1 MTSDDLRTL
10 EHATER
16 IWETASRLGLD
27 PYPVHFELVPATIMH
42 EFGAYGLPGRFAHWT
57 HGRAYQQLKTFY
69 DYGLS
74 KIYEVVI
81 NSNPAYAFL
90 VENNSILQN
99 KVVVAHVLAHVD
111 FFKHNA
117 YFQGTNRQMVEET
130 GVNADRIRHYEYEHG
145 QREVEELLDAVLTI
159 QDHVET
165 TSRIKRTPV
174 EERRHRSVAK
184 ETPYDDLFYLGGEKR
199 TPPPPQRRRVPAEP
213 EADLLLFIAEHAR
226 GLEDWQRDI
235 VQIVRSEQR
244 YFRPQ
249 MQTKLMNEGWA
260 SYWHARIIR
269 ELDLPLPEHVEFS
282 RMHAGVLAPSRRQIN
297 PYAVGMRLFEDIERR
312 WDEPTAEER
321 ARGREPGQGRAKLF
335 EVRELENDVSFL
347 RSYLTADLV
356 EDLDLYLYRLE
367 GDQWVIVEKD
377 WEKIRDSLVQS
388 LTNFGQPY
396 IVVEDGDYNGNG
408 ELYLRHCYEGQEL
421 DVAYAEQTLR
431 YTHKLW
437 GRAVHLETRLA
448 DQPVV
453 LSFDGRE
460 NHKRPAT

>member
-1 MTSDDLRTL
+1 
-10 EHATER
+10 
-16 IWETASRLGLD
+16 
-27 PYPVHFELVPATIMH
+27 
-42 EFGAYGLPGRFAHWT
+42 
-57 HGRAYQQLKTFY
+57 
-69 DYGLS
+69 
-74 KIYEVVI
+74 VVI

-174 EERRHRSVAK
+174 EERRHRSAAK

-199 TPPPPQRRRVPAEP
+199 TPPPHQRRRVPAEP

-249 MQTKLMNEGWA
+249 MQTKIMNEGWA

-269 ELDLPLPEHVEFS
+269 ELDLPSPEHVEFS